1 MDNFDYKKYLAEG
14 RLFEEDN
21 STDYLKLG
29 RTLGTV
35 NNYAFDTDQEYEE
48 LGRRYVERGYGGNL
62 QKALDANFGNEPVKS
77 KSSTS
82 GLQPYTDEI
91 RRDEA
96 DGLTSDIELDGD
108 AKQIFIDDLM
118 KATEGESWDTFYDI
132 ADEIMKKYLAEGRL
146 LREAKDN
153 PKAIILAGA
162 PGAGKGYILK
172 GLDLGGIKVMNID
185 DIYINLLKQANVS
198 LDLKNATPEERSQQ
212 AKQMAVA
219 NKEFKGNIAA
229 TIEGK
234 ESFILDGTA
243 ASYNST
249 VKLKDEL
256 EEAGYDVFMLYV
268 YTDLERSLAQNQN
281 RFEKSG
287 GEDRSLA
294 PAIVMRT
301 WKSVTQNLDKYADL
315 FGFNF
320 VAVANTLDDIESI
333 SDLESII
340 KKYLTPFSPK
350 DTIPKSPAQQKRSDD
365 NKAKDAEELKAM
377 LNSDFVY
384 DVIKTSVSK
393 EAAQARLKQFLS

>member
-1 MDNFDYKKYLAEG
+1 MNNFDFKKYL
-14 RLFEEDN
+14 
-21 STDYLKLG
+21 S
-29 RTLGTV
+29 
-35 NNYAFDTDQEYEE
+35 
-48 LGRRYVERGYGGNL
+48 
-62 QKALDANFGNEPVKS
+62 
-77 KSSTS
+77 
-82 GLQPYTDEI
+82 
-91 RRDEA
+91 
-96 DGLTSDIELDGD
+96 
-108 AKQIFIDDLM
+108 
-118 KATEGESWDTFYDI
+118 
-132 ADEIMKKYLAEGRL
+132 EGRL
-146 LREAKDN
+146 LKEASET

-172 GLDLGGIKVMNID
+172 GLDLGGIKVMNVD
-185 DIYINLLKQANVS
+185 DIYIDLLKKANVS
-198 LDLKNATPEERSQQ
+198 LDLKNSTPEERSEQ

-256 EEAGYDVFMLYV
+256 EEAGYNVFMLYV
-268 YTDLERSLAQNQN
+268 YTDLERSLSQNQD

-301 WKSVTQNLDKYADL
+301 WKSVTQNLNKYADL
-315 FGFNF
+315 FGNNF

-333 SDLESII
+333 SDLESIV
-340 KKYLTPFSPK
+340 KKYLTPFAPK
-350 DTIPKSPAQQKRSDD
+350 NTKPKTPAQQKRSDD

-384 DVIKTSVSK
+384 DVIETSVSK
-393 EAAQARLKQFLS
+393 EEAQMRIAKFLNS